1 MTRIFFFCIAIL
13 TAINTNVYAQ
23 VYCRNE
29 TAKPVWLA
37 LVYNF
42 VPPNIQMVSS
52 GDTWISEGW
61 YYIAPSETIQLSSHI
76 GYDRNI
82 GTKTNFFYYA
92 EQEGGRMWFGA
103 RQYLI
108 DNSAPKTPDQL
119 SFRIE
124 KAQGKHYY
132 NEVAQL
138 QLMPFKGATNTRESH
153 YTIVLRQDDKNE
165 GFIKHDKAWEEEF
178 NNGRVPI
185 IPFAEDQ

>member
-92 EQEGGRMWFGA
+92 EQEGAECGLGHANISLIIVRRKPLTNCRFG
-103 RQYLI
+103 
-108 DNSAPKTPDQL
+108 
-119 SFRIE
+119 
-124 KAQGKHYY
+124 
-132 NEVAQL
+132 
-138 QLMPFKGATNTRESH
+138 
-153 YTIVLRQDDKNE
+153 
-165 GFIKHDKAWEEEF
+165 
-178 NNGRVPI
+178 
-185 IPFAEDQ
+185 